1 MKITDILAKITS
13 GETLTAE
20 DVDFV
25 KGFDYEKAV
34 NDASASARRKA
45 EDRAKAAET
54 KVSELE
60 ARIREVETKAQADGS
75 QKDGAYAALKNA
87 MATLQKS
94 FDDLKA
100 ESDKDRAEKARLI
113 REQAISHFMDENG
126 IKPAKGISERSL
138 STLFRAAVGDTDV
151 EDATAMRAVAEAF
164 KKENG
169 GMIAAPGSKVPA
181 DGKPSLQTG
190 ENPFKTGNATAQ
202 AELFIK
208 DPELA
213 KRLAAEAGAAFPNR

>member
-1 MKITDILAKITS
+1 MKITDILAKIAS
-13 GETLTAE
+13 GGTLTTE

-25 KGFDYEKAV
+25 KGFDYDKAV

-45 EDRAKAAET
+45 EDRAKAAEV

-60 ARIREVETKAQADGS
+60 AKVREVEAKAEADGS
-75 QKDGAYAALKNA
+75 QKDGAFNALKK
-87 MATLQKS
+87 TLESLQKS

-100 ESDKDRAEKARLI
+100 EADKDRAEKARLI
-113 REQAISHFMDENG
+113 REQAISRFMDENG

-151 EDATAMRAVAEAF
+151 EDASAMRAVAEAF

-169 GMIAAPGSKVPA
+169 GMIAAPGSQVPNG
-181 DGKPSLQTG
+181 GKPSLQTG

-213 KRLAAEAGAAFPNR
+213 KRLAAEAGTAFLNR